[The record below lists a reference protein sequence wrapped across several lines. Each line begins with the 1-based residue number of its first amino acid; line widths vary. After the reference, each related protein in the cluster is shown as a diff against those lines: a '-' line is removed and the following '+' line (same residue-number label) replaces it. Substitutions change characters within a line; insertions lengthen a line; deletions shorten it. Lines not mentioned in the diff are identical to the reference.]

1 MNVVPVI
8 LCGGSGTRLWP
19 YSREQYP
26 KQFLPLADK
35 NTLFENTLL
44 RTSDLAKS
52 NINIREHVIVTNEEH
67 RFLVKEQVER
77 HELKPSIILEPVR
90 KNTAPA
96 LTLAALEAVENFDN
110 PVLLVS
116 PSDHHIENQT
126 NFLSSIVE
134 AINSAIKNNIVVLGI
149 KPAFPETGYG
159 YIKANIESNSLTCH
173 DVMEFKEKP
182 DFETANKYI
191 ERGNYFWNSGM
202 FILNAKLWLSAIKKL
217 DNEMYLSVSKSWNK
231 KKIDG
236 SFIRPD
242 KLTFQKV
249 LENSIDYS
257 VMENAIESGYKLKMI
272 PLDVG
277 WDDLG
282 SWESIKKY
290 LNKDL
295 NNNYSNSDSVLI
307 ESKNNLVYSS
317 SNNRVITALGVEDL
331 CLVDTPDAL
340 LIASS
345 SKTQDVKK
353 IVTSLKAQNKSQATI
368 NRKTYRPWGWYD
380 NIEEGKG
387 FKVKRIGVNPGAVL
401 SLQMHHKRSEH
412 WVVIK
417 GIAEVTCGEKVF
429 NLNENESTFIPI
441 GEKHRLRNSTPNPL
455 EIIEVQLGSYLEEDD
470 IVRFE
475 DTYGRTSKD

>member
-1 MNVVPVI
+1 M
-8 LCGGSGTRLWP
+8 
-19 YSREQYP
+19 
-26 KQFLPLADK
+26 
-35 NTLFENTLL
+35 
-44 RTSDLAKS
+44 
-52 NINIREHVIVTNEEH
+52 
-67 RFLVKEQVER
+67 
-77 HELKPSIILEPVR
+77 
-90 KNTAPA
+90 
-96 LTLAALEAVENFDN
+96 
-110 PVLLVS
+110 
-116 PSDHHIENQT
+116 
-126 NFLSSIVE
+126 
-134 AINSAIKNNIVVLGI
+134 
-149 KPAFPETGYG
+149 
-159 YIKANIESNSLTCH
+159 
-173 DVMEFKEKP
+173 
-182 DFETANKYI
+182 
-191 ERGNYFWNSGM
+191 
-202 FILNAKLWLSAIKKL
+202 
-217 DNEMYLSVSKSWNK
+217 
-231 KKIDG
+231 
-236 SFIRPD
+236 
-242 KLTFQKV
+242 
-249 LENSIDYS
+249 
-257 VMENAIESGYKLKMI
+257 
-272 PLDVG
+272 
-277 WDDLG
+277 
-282 SWESIKKY
+282 
-290 LNKDL
+290 
-295 NNNYSNSDSVLI
+295 
-307 ESKNNLVYSS
+307 
-317 SNNRVITALGVEDL
+317 EDL

>member
-52 NINIREHVIVTNEEH
+52 NINIREHIIVTNEEH
-67 RFLVKEQVER
+67 RFLVKEQAER
-77 HELKPSIILEPVR
+77 HEFKPSIILEPVG

-96 LTLAALEAVENFDN
+96 LTLAALEAVDNFDN

-126 NFLSSIVE
+126 NFLSSIEE
-134 AINSAIKNNIVVLGI
+134 AINSAIENNIVVLGI

-159 YIKANIESNSLTCH
+159 YIKANIENNSTTCH

-217 DNEMYLSVSKSWNK
+217 DNEMYLSVCKSWDK

-242 KLTFQKV
+242 KLTFKKV
-249 LENSIDYS
+249 PENSIDYS

-272 PLDVG
+272 SLDVG

-290 LNKDL
+290 LNKDH

-345 SKTQDVKK
+345 TKTQDVKK
-353 IVTSLKAQNKSQATI
+353 IVTSLKTQNKPQATI

-429 NLNENESTFIPI
+429 NLNENESTFIPV